1 MNYEIYEEFTSYWE
15 ETLSDDLYMV
25 SAEGWNININTVEK
39 KSYFDWSS
47 DLLPKEVVIS
57 NFFLTEKNNLDQ
69 LILSQKKIEN
79 ELDEIIQE
87 NSDENGIFS
96 DFDKINK
103 TTVSQ
108 KINEIKED
116 KNQEDLLILRK
127 YLLKYEELS
136 KIKSKYKIDSSE
148 LNKKSFKHVTQLQE
162 NEIKNIIIE
171 KKWFLEIEK
180 KIIKN
185 LNKKILLFV
194 SEVKNLSERY
204 SISLSELENNIDI
217 ISQEVDNNLNI
228 LKSWKK

>member
-1 MNYEIYEEFTSYWE
+1 M
-15 ETLSDDLYMV
+15 
-25 SAEGWNININTVEK
+25 
-39 KSYFDWSS
+39 
-47 DLLPKEVVIS
+47 
-57 NFFLTEKNNLDQ
+57 
-69 LILSQKKIEN
+69 
-79 ELDEIIQE
+79 
-87 NSDENGIFS
+87 
-96 DFDKINK
+96 
-103 TTVSQ
+103 SQ

-116 KNQEDLLILRK
+116 KNQDDLLILRK

-148 LNKKSFKHVTQLQE
+148 LNKKSFKHASQLQE

>member
-25 SAEGWNININTVEK
+25 SAEGWNININTVE

-148 LNKKSFKHVTQLQE
+148 LNKKSFKYVTQLQE

-185 LNKKILLFV
+185 LNKKILVFV